1 MVRSLTLQRVRKWT
15 KALKVSLKSQYR
27 RLILLRVGWSQL
39 AKRVKIWVLHLERSR
54 EATLETET
62 WPKLI
67 ELLLVT
73 PRVVE
78 CKRKQQV
85 YLQNDHRMRSLVCWW
100 VLTKG
105 HLMPST
111 QPPVAIE
118 SHTGVVM
125 VTIRALIFL
134 PISKIIA
141 GRSRR
146 TWRTWI
152 TSLRLLKNSARS

>member
-1 MVRSLTLQRVRKWT
+1 MARSLTLQRARKWT
-15 KALKVSLKSQYR
+15 KALKVSSKSQYR
-27 RLILLRVGWSQL
+27 RLIPLRVGWSQL
-39 AKRVKIWVLHLERSR
+39 ARRVKTWASHSARSK

-62 WPKLI
+62 WPRLI
-67 ELLLVT
+67 GLLLVT

-78 CKRKQQV
+78 FRRRQQV
-85 YLQNDHRMRSLVCWW
+85 FLQNDHRMRSLGCWW

-125 VTIRALIFL
+125 AIIRALTSH
-134 PISKIIA
+134 PISRIIA

-146 TWRTWI
+146 IWRTWI
-152 TSLRLLKNSARS
+152 TS